1 MLETPFTS
9 LQFSTCATFITS
21 AKVEQ
26 WHSLFRALLL
36 LQISA
41 CTMTELS
48 AKYTLVIQKL

>member
-9 LQFSTCATFITS
+9 LQFSTFATFITS

-41 CTMTELS
+41 CTMTALS
-48 AKYTLVIQKL
+48 AKYTLVI

>member
-26 WHSLFRALLL
+26 WHSLFRVLRL

-41 CTMTELS
+41 FKMTALS
-48 AKYTLVIQKL
+48 AKYTLVI